1 MPLVRLDLAEFVG
14 DRLVDEAIDVVV
26 ADVRPLELQHDAVR
40 NHVSSRTATVQ
51 REKRV
56 FSDRIEIGEPPRPDA
71 PQRLLRHLIND
82 ERATNDPAG
91 SRFDARTR
99 NSLGGARDQRKA
111 RRIRPIKPFCSRRKL
126 LRIAPQA
133 E

>member
-1 MPLVRLDLAEFVG
+1 M
-14 DRLVDEAIDVVV
+14 
-26 ADVRPLELQHDAVR
+26 
-40 NHVSSRTATVQ
+40 
-51 REKRV
+51 
-56 FSDRIEIGEPPRPDA
+56 
-71 PQRLLRHLIND
+71 RLLRHTTIDDVINVG
-82 ERATNDPAG
+82 RAIDDTAQDRR